1 MGKGNNIEFTRLPEN
16 HALTDKLLSE
26 AWWTKLVSLSHTDP
40 DINIQLRSDYINVY
54 SKMGNLLRI
63 ALQGNKI
70 SCEIHYKYLIS
81 NVAQPYVRIHPENG
95 QLKVTGN
102 VCPNVEDILDPQN
115 LKVIKQNIATY
126 SGEEKAI
133 QSRLV
138 EKNKD
143 TIIDVEVAFSENGQT
158 ESGSGENTRIDL
170 VNFDKKHHKLVFVE
184 LKQVF
189 DARLYNGE
197 INKQIERYSNF
208 ARKNE
213 EQIINAYQNALAT
226 KKKLGI
232 IDESSFLA
240 DATVEKL
247 EPKPI
252 LAIAAYNQNVIKGLR
267 DRIEDNLDTANLS
280 GLYYFGQVVDLNLG
294 NSSKNKSIFI

>member
-1 MGKGNNIEFTRLPEN
+1 MDNRGFKRLPED
-16 HALTDKLLSE
+16 HLLVEKLISE
-26 AWWTKLVSLSHTDP
+26 TWWPKLVSLSHADP

-63 ALQGNKI
+63 GLQGNNI

-81 NVAQPYVRIHPENG
+81 NSAQPYVKIQPENG
-95 QLKVTGN
+95 QLKVKGN
-102 VCPNVEDILDPQN
+102 VCPNVEDVLDPQN
-115 LKVIKQNIATY
+115 FKVIKQNIATY
-126 SGEEKAI
+126 SGEEKTI

-143 TIIDVEVAFSENGQT
+143 TIIDVEVAFSENGRT
-158 ESGSGENTRIDL
+158 ESDSGENTRIDL
-170 VNFDKKHHKLVFVE
+170 VNFDKKHRKLVFVE
-184 LKQVF
+184 LKQAF

-197 INKQIERYSNF
+197 INKQIERYTNF

-213 EQIINAYQNALAT
+213 GQIIDAYQNALAT

-232 IDESSFLA
+232 INEASFLA
-240 DATVEKL
+240 NVAVEQL

-252 LAIAAYNQNVIKGLR
+252 LAIAAYNQNVIDGLR
-267 DRIEDNLDTANLS
+267 SRIEENLDTTNLS
-280 GLYYFGQVVDLNLG
+280 GLYFFGQEVDLNLG
-294 NSSKNKSIFI
+294 NNSKNKAIYI